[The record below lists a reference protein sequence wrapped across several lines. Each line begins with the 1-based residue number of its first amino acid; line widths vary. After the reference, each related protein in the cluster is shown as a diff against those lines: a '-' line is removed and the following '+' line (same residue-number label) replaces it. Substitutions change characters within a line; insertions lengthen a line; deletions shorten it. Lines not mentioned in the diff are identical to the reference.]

1 MEMIPR
7 NVGEPREYKL
17 LHLQDQA
24 YRQISLILDISGNLN
39 VQPKPKPNPN
49 NN

>member
-17 LHLQDQA
+17 LQDQA
-24 YRQISLILDISGNLN
+24 YRQISLILDILGNLN
-39 VQPKPKPNPN
+39 VKPNPNPN

>member
-1 MEMIPR
+1 MEKIPR
-7 NVGEPREYKL
+7 NVGEPREHKL

-24 YRQISLILDISGNLN
+24 YRWQIFLILDISGNLN
-39 VQPKPKPNPN
+39 VQPKPNPN